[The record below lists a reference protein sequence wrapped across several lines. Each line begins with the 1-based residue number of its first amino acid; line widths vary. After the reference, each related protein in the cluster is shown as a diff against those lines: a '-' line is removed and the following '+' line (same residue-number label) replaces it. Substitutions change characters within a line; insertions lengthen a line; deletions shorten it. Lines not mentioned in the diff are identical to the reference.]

1 MSGGERPPAD
11 TGVRIHSTLTRRKEP
26 LTTGPD
32 GRVRIYACGPTVYS
46 RIHIGNARPFV
57 VFSVL
62 KRFLDRRGTPAVL
75 VCNLT
80 DVNDKIY
87 DAGRRE
93 GIPSA
98 EAAAKYS
105 RAYFE
110 DTDRLGLG
118 RPTHEPT
125 VTETM
130 PQIIALIGDL
140 VAKGLAYPASGDV
153 YYRVAR
159 FPGYGKLSGRKL
171 DELRSEEPGEGK
183 ESPLD
188 FALWKGNKPDEDTSW
203 DSPWGPGRPG
213 WHIECSA
220 MAETLLGMEFEIHGG
235 GIDLAFPHHE
245 NEIAQ
250 SEGARERPF
259 AKIWMHNE
267 MLELAGEKMAKSVGN
282 IAPLAEVLDRWPR
295 ETVIAYFLTS
305 HYRSKLP
312 FSDER
317 MAEAGRR
324 CERIRNALRALNAA
338 IAVPGEGVDAELAQA
353 LQLGRHRFFAALE
366 DDFNTP
372 EAFAALDGAIT
383 AIHHAIDAARPAE
396 GQLREAKT
404 RLLELLDVFALTTLD
419 AAESLQPDIQAL
431 AQARSAAR
439 AAKDWPESDRL
450 RDELVARGY
459 DVRDTADGQQVYPSG
474 T

>member
-1 MSGGERPPAD
+1 MTA
-11 TGVRIHSTLTRRKEP
+11 TGIRIYSTLSKRKEP
-26 LTTGPD
+26 LVTGPD
-32 GRVRIYACGPTVYS
+32 GVVRIYACGPTVYS

-62 KRFLDRRGTPAVL
+62 KRFFDRAGHHAVL
-75 VCNLT
+75 VCNVT

-93 GIPSA
+93 GITST
-98 EAAAKYS
+98 EAAAKYTK
-105 RAYFE
+105 AYLD

-125 VTETM
+125 VVETM
-130 PQIIALIGDL
+130 PQIIDLIGDL
-140 VAKGLAYPASGDV
+140 IDKGLAYPAAGDV
-153 YYRVAR
+153 YFRVER
-159 FPGYGKLSGRKL
+159 FDGYGKLSGRKL
-171 DELRSEEPGEGK
+171 DELRSEEPGDGK

-188 FALWKGNKPDEDTSW
+188 FALWKGHKPDEDMFW

-220 MAETLLGMEFEIHGG
+220 MAEALLGVEFEIHGG
-235 GIDLAFPHHE
+235 GLDLVFPHHE

-250 SEGARERPF
+250 SEGARDRPF

-282 IAPLAEVLDRWPR
+282 IASLGQVLDEWPR
-295 ETVIAYFLTS
+295 DTIIAYFLTS

-317 MAEAGRR
+317 LDEAGKRY
-324 CERIRNALRALNAA
+324 ERVKNALRSLSAA
-338 IAVPGEGVDAELAQA
+338 IEAHGEGIDPKLTAA
-353 LQLGRHRFFAALE
+353 LMNGRTRFFDALS

-372 EAFAALDGAIT
+372 EAWAALDGLVRAVNL
-383 AIHHAIDAARPAE
+383 AVE
-396 GQLREAKT
+396 GQHPSADQLREAK
-404 RLLELLDVFALTTLD
+404 RVINELLDVFALAPADDD
-419 AAESLQPDIQAL
+419 APAGIPAQVQQL
-431 AQARSAAR
+431 ADARLAAR
-439 AAKDWPESDRL
+439 AAKDFAESDRL
-450 RDELVARGY
+450 RDAIAALGY
-459 DVRDTADGQQVYPSG
+459 EVRDTAGGQELRLA
-474 T
+474 

>member
-1 MSGGERPPAD
+1 MSE
-11 TGVRIHSTLTRRKEP
+11 TGIRIHSTLTKRKEP
-26 LTTGPD
+26 LVPGPD
-32 GRVRIYACGPTVYS
+32 GVVRIYACGPTVYS

-62 KRFLDRRGTPAVL
+62 KRYLDRRGYRAVL

-87 DAGRRE
+87 DAARRE
-93 GIPSA
+93 GITST
-98 EAAAKYS
+98 EAAEKYS
-105 RAYFE
+105 RAYID
-110 DTDRLGLG
+110 DTNRLGLG

-125 VTETM
+125 VTGTM
-130 PQIIALIGDL
+130 PEIIRLIADL
-140 VAKGLAYPASGDV
+140 VEKGLAYPSHGDV
-153 YYRVAR
+153 YYRVGS

-171 DELRSEEPGEGK
+171 EDMRSEEAGEGK

-188 FALWKGNKPDEDTSW
+188 FALWKGRKPDEDAWW

-220 MAETLLGMEFEIHGG
+220 MAETLLGVEFEIHGG

-250 SEGARERPF
+250 SEGARDRPL

-282 IAPLAEVLDRWPR
+282 IQSLAEVLDRWPR
-295 ETVIAYFLTS
+295 DTVIAYFLTS

-317 MAEAGRR
+317 LEEAGKRY
-324 CERIRNALRALNAA
+324 ERVKNAVRTLSGA
-338 IAVPGEGVDAELAQA
+338 IAAPGEGMDPDLTKA
-353 LQLGRHRFFAALE
+353 LMDGHNRFFAALD

-372 EAFAALDGAIT
+372 EAWAALDGLVRAVNV
-383 AIHHAIDAARPAE
+383 AVEGERPSAD
-396 GQLREAKT
+396 QLREAK
-404 RLLELLDVFALTTLD
+404 RVIVELLDVFALAPADGDD
-419 AAESLQPDIQAL
+419 ADAGLPPEVRAL
-431 AQARSAAR
+431 ADERVAAR
-439 AAKDWPESDRL
+439 AAKDFAASDRL
-450 RDELVARGY
+450 RDEIAALGFE
-459 DVRDTADGQQVYPSG
+459 VRDTVEGQQVRRA

>member
-1 MSGGERPPAD
+1 VTD
-11 TGVRIHSTLTRRKEP
+11 TGIRIHSTLTKRKEP
-26 LTTGPD
+26 LVPGPD
-32 GRVRIYACGPTVYS
+32 GLVRIYACGPTVYS

-62 KRFLDRRGTPAVL
+62 KRYLDRRGYRAVL

-93 GIPSA
+93 GISSV
-98 EAAAKYS
+98 EAADKYS
-105 RAYFE
+105 RAYVE

-140 VAKGLAYPASGDV
+140 VDRSLAYPAGGDV
-153 YYRVAR
+153 YFRVGR
-159 FPGYGKLSGRKL
+159 FPGYGKLSGRRL
-171 DELRSEEPGEGK
+171 EDMRSEEPGEGK

-188 FALWKGNKPDEDTSW
+188 FALWKGRKPDEDAWW

-235 GIDLAFPHHE
+235 GIDLVFPHHE

-250 SEGARERPF
+250 SEGARGRPF

-282 IAPLAEVLDRWPR
+282 IAPLADVLDRWPR
-295 ETVIAYFLTS
+295 DTVIAYFLTS

-317 MAEAGRR
+317 LEEAGRR
-324 CERIRNALRALNAA
+324 YARIRNTVRSLDAA
-338 IAVPGEGVDAELAQA
+338 IEAPGEGLDAGLGAA
-353 LQLGRHRFFAALE
+353 LVEGHGRFFAALD

-372 EAFAALDGAIT
+372 EAWAALDGIVRAVN
-383 AIHHAIDAARPAE
+383 HALDGERPSA
-396 GQLREAKT
+396 GQLREARRT
-404 RLLELLDVFALTTLD
+404 LIELLDVFALAPGDED
-419 AAESLQPDIQAL
+419 AASAALPPDVQAL
-431 AQARSAAR
+431 VDERSAAR
-439 AAKDWPESDRL
+439 AGRDFAASDRL
-450 RDELVARGY
+450 RDDLAALGY
-459 DVRDTADGQQVYPSG
+459 EVRDTAEGQQVRRMP
-474 T
+474 

>member
-1 MSGGERPPAD
+1 MSD
-11 TGVRIHSTLTRRKEP
+11 TGIRIHSTLTKRKEP
-26 LTTGPD
+26 LEPGPD
-32 GRVRIYACGPTVYS
+32 GVVRIYACGPTVYS

-62 KRFLDRRGTPAVL
+62 KRYLDRRGYRAVL

-87 DAGRRE
+87 DAARRE
-93 GIPSA
+93 GIAST
-98 EAAAKYS
+98 EAAEKYS
-105 RAYFE
+105 KAYID
-110 DTDRLGLG
+110 DTNRLGLG
-118 RPTHEPT
+118 RPTYEPT
-125 VTETM
+125 VTGTM
-130 PQIIALIGDL
+130 PEIIQLIADL
-140 VAKGLAYPASGDV
+140 VEKGLAYPSRGDV

-159 FPGYGKLSGRKL
+159 FPGYGKLSGRRL
-171 DELRSEEPGEGK
+171 EDMRSEEPGEGK

-188 FALWKGNKPDEDTSW
+188 FALWKGRKPDEDAWW

-220 MAETLLGMEFEIHGG
+220 MAETLLGVEFEIHGG

-250 SEGARERPF
+250 SEGARDRPL

-282 IAPLAEVLDRWPR
+282 IQPLAEVLDRWPR
-295 ETVIAYFLTS
+295 DTVIAYFLTS

-317 MAEAGRR
+317 LEEAGKRY
-324 CERIRNALRALNAA
+324 ERVRNAVRTLSAA
-338 IAVPGEGVDAELAQA
+338 IASPGEGMDPELTKA
-353 LQLGRHRFFAALE
+353 LIDGHNRFFAALD

-372 EAFAALDGAIT
+372 EAWAALDVLVRAVNVAVEG
-383 AIHHAIDAARPAE
+383 ARPSAD
-396 GQLREAKT
+396 QLREAK
-404 RLLELLDVFALTTLD
+404 RVIVELLDVFALAPAD
-419 AAESLQPDIQAL
+419 DEGDGAALPLEARAL
-431 AQARSAAR
+431 ADARVAAR
-439 AAKDWPESDRL
+439 AARDFAESDRL
-450 RDELVARGY
+450 RDELAALGF
-459 DVRDTADGQQVYPSG
+459 DVRDTAEGQQVRRA

>member
-1 MSGGERPPAD
+1 VTD
-11 TGVRIHSTLTRRKEP
+11 TGVRLYSTLTKRKEP

-32 GRVRIYACGPTVYS
+32 GTVRIYACGPTVYS

-87 DAGRRE
+87 DAARRE
-93 GIPSA
+93 GIPSTA
-98 EAAAKYS
+98 AAAKYS
-105 RAYFE
+105 RAYVD
-110 DTDRLGLG
+110 DTNRLGLG
-118 RPTHEPT
+118 RPTREPT

-130 PQIIALIGDL
+130 PQIIALIEDL
-140 VAKGLAYPASGDV
+140 VAKDLAYPAAGDV
-153 YYRVAR
+153 YFRVER

-171 DELRSEEPGEGK
+171 DELRSDEPGEGK

-188 FALWKGNKPDEDTSW
+188 FALWKGNKPDEDTFW

-250 SEGARERPF
+250 SEGARGRPF

-282 IAPLAEVLDRWPR
+282 IAPLAEVMDRWPR
-295 ETVIAYFLTS
+295 DTVIAYFLTS

-317 MAEAGRR
+317 LIEAGHR
-324 CERIRNALRALNAA
+324 CDRIRNALRALNAA
-338 IAVPGEGVDAELAQA
+338 LAAPGEGVNAELAA
-353 LQLGRHRFFAALE
+353 GLVDGRRRFFDALD

-372 EAFAALDGAIT
+372 EAFAALDVM
-383 AIHHAIDAARPAE
+383 IHALHRVLESSRPGE
-396 GQLREAKT
+396 GQLREVKKQ
-404 RLLELLDVFALTTLD
+404 LLELLDVFALTTLD
-419 AAESLQPDIQAL
+419 ADGELPDDIRAMASRRES
-431 AQARSAAR
+431 AR
-439 AAKDWPESDRL
+439 AAKDWAESDRI
-450 RDELVARGY
+450 RDELNARGY
-459 DVRDTADGQQVYPSG
+459 EVRDTAEGQQVYRSEP
-474 T
+474 

>member
-1 MSGGERPPAD
+1 MTD
-11 TGVRIHSTLTRRKEP
+11 TGVRIYSTLTKRKEP
-26 LTTGPD
+26 LTVGPD
-32 GRVRIYACGPTVYS
+32 GVVRIYACGPTVYS

-62 KRFLDRRGTPAVL
+62 KRFLDRRGLRAVL

-93 GIPSA
+93 GISST

-105 RAYFE
+105 QAYVD
-110 DTDRLGLG
+110 DTNRLGLG

-140 VAKGLAYPASGDV
+140 VDKGLAYAAAGDV
-153 YYRVAR
+153 YYRVER

-171 DELRSEEPGEGK
+171 EDLRSDEPGEGK

-188 FALWKGNKPDEDTSW
+188 FALWKGHKPDEDTWW

-220 MAETLLGMEFEIHGG
+220 MAETLLGVEFEIHGG

-250 SEGARERPF
+250 SEGARGRPF

-282 IAPLAEVLDRWPR
+282 IAALADVVDRWPR
-295 ETVIAYFLTS
+295 DTVIAYFLTS

-317 MAEAGRR
+317 LEEAGHRAGR
-324 CERIRNALRALNAA
+324 VRNALRALSAG
-338 IAVPGEGVDAELAQA
+338 IASPGEGTSTELTAA
-353 LQLGRHRFFAALE
+353 LMDGRKRFFEALD

-372 EAFAALDGAIT
+372 EAWAALDGIVRT
-383 AIHHAIDAARPAE
+383 VHHALDTERPGAD
-396 GQLREAKT
+396 QLREAK
-404 RLLELLDVFALTTLD
+404 RVLLELLDVFALTSLD
-419 AAESLQPDIQAL
+419 DEESALPAEVQAL
-431 AQARSAAR
+431 ADTRVAAR
-439 AAKDWPESDRL
+439 MARDFAESDRL
-450 RDELVARGY
+450 RDAIVALGFE
-459 DVRDTADGQQVYPSG
+459 VRDTSEGQQVYRSG
-474 T
+474 Q